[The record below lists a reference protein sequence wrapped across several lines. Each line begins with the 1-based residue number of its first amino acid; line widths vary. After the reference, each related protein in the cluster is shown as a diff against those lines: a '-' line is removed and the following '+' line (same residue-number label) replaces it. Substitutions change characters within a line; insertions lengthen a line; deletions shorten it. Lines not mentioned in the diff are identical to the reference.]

1 VVSVALRR
9 MNDELHSNRSGE
21 VLEDVLREVA
31 NGHNGHDE
39 EIRPESSMAR

>member
-1 VVSVALRR
+1 
-9 MNDELHSNRSGE
+9 MNDELHSDHSDE
-21 VLEDVLREVA
+21 VLGDFLREVA